1 LDFADSAKFPFLF
14 ALIAESSKGNKNQ
27 IGGCVVSFSFLF
39 FFFSLSVFSLSCY
52 KIKLYIRGQFGKDFE
67 GILCNFSGFLNFS
80 DDDFIGAGLSGMGL

>member
-14 ALIAESSKGNKNQ
+14 ALIAESSKGNK
-27 IGGCVVSFSFLF
+27 IKLVAVVSFSFLF

-52 KIKLYIRGQFGKDFE
+52 KIKLYIRGQFGFGKDFE

-80 DDDFIGAGLSGMGL
+80 DDDFIGAGLSGMG